1 MNRGRVLSLLDVIW
15 WGHRR
20 FACRVVGW
28 LRGTDGH
35 EWSPLAHPDLCLW
48 CGEPRPARRV

>member
-1 MNRGRVLSLLDVIW
+1 VNRGRVLSLLDVIW